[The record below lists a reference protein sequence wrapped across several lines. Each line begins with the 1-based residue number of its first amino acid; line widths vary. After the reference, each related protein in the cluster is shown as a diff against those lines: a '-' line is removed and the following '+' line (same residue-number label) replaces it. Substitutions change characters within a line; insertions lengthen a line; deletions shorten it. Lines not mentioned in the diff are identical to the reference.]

1 MQLCMPGLRFLIIM
15 YYHSYMIDLPDALLS
30 IAAGLN
36 AVLGFLILRQERN
49 NITGTLYFLNI
60 LSILSWIAAALTY
73 RNITDENLL
82 FTTTQVLYIA
92 PTVIAST
99 FLLFALYF
107 PNKEKVSITRNFLL
121 VFFPNILITI
131 IILIPGLIISDVTE
145 IDGGENIIEFGDYY
159 YIYAFYIITYFG
171 SGIGILYYRYLHT
184 KKPVEYRQI
193 FSLLLV
199 YFLATTLAFITNLF
213 LPWFGYFELNWL
225 GQVFTLLMVLG
236 VAYAIYQHKLFE
248 TKVILTELL
257 VLVLLVFLFVQVLLS
272 KEPTDTAIGVTVF
285 IVTAIVGILLIRNVN
300 KEIQNR
306 LEIEKLMAG
315 LARANRRLQ
324 AMDKQKSEFVSIASH
339 QLRSP
344 LTAIR
349 GYASMLLEGSYG
361 TFPSKA
367 QKPLETIAES
377 ARMMAS
383 SIEDYLSVSRIESG
397 NMKFDYSDFRLDEQ
411 AERVTDSLR
420 QEATRSGLL
429 LLFKKD
435 LTSRSVVHADQGK
448 VEQILHNLI
457 NNALKYTPKGSITVF
472 LHDDTKAEKIFV
484 EVIDTGIGMSEAT
497 QENIFHKFQ
506 RADNASSVNVHGT
519 GLGLYVAKRMANE
532 MKGDVCGF
540 SEGEGKGSHFILEL
554 PLVH

>member
-1 MQLCMPGLRFLIIM
+1 MIM
-15 YYHSYMIDLPDALLS
+15 YYHSYMIDLPDALLA

-36 AVLGFLILRQERN
+36 AILGFLILRQERN

-73 RNITDENLL
+73 RNIADENLL

-99 FLLFALYF
+99 FLLFSLYF
-107 PNKEKVSITRNFLL
+107 PNKEKVGITRNFLI
-121 VFFPNILITI
+121 VFVPNILITI
-131 IILIPGLIISDVTE
+131 IILIPGLIIYDVAKFE
-145 IDGGENIIEFGDYY
+145 GGENIIEFGDYY
-159 YIYAFYIITYFG
+159 YIYAFYIISYFG
-171 SGIGILYYRYLHT
+171 SGIGILFNRYLHT
-184 KKPVEYRQI
+184 KKTVEQRQI

-199 YFLATTLAFITNLF
+199 YFLATTLAFVTNLF

-272 KEPTDTAIGVTVF
+272 KESTDTAIGVTVF

-300 KEIQNR
+300 KEIHNR
-306 LEIEKLMAG
+306 LEIKKLMAG

-349 GYASMLLEGSYG
+349 GYASMLLEESYG
-361 TFPSKA
+361 KFPPKA

-377 ARMMAS
+377 ARMMAI

-397 NMKFDYSDFRLDEQ
+397 NMKFDYSDFKLDEQ

-435 LTSRSVVHADQGK
+435 LTSKSVVHADQGK

-472 LHDDTKAEKIFV
+472 LHDDTKAKRIFV

-506 RADNASSVNVHGT
+506 RANNASSVNVHGT

-532 MKGDVCGF
+532 MKGDVYGF